1 MISESKFHWQS
12 QNKDTPLGTG
22 KRFIEQKSNG
32 KKNYSVCPGN
42 KKDGYVNYIS
52 SIGEKPISMEWEFLG
67 SKLEHGENQNDL
79 MKKICKALNGSPPMA

>member
-12 QNKDTPLGTG
+12 QNKDTPLVTG

-32 KKNYSVCPGN
+32 KKNYSVCPRN

-52 SIGEKPISMEWEFLG
+52 STGDKTMNIEWEFLG
-67 SKLEHGENQNDL
+67 SKLEHGENQNGL

>member
-1 MISESKFHWQS
+1 MYKDYMISESKFHC

-32 KKNYSVCPGN
+32 KKIILFVRET

-52 SIGEKPISMEWEFLG
+52 SIGEKPMSIEWEVQKPIMAKFL
-67 SKLEHGENQNDL
+67 E
-79 MKKICKALNGSPPMA
+79 AV